1 VRVLRLFL
9 AALLALLLPAAAQA
23 DVTWGGTAEARVGYG
38 TNPFL
43 YNNSD
48 AGSGLV
54 GFTLAPEVDWR
65 QPTAKTVLSGSYNR
79 DQYFSKYGHADDYGV
94 DLRRTEQFSS
104 KLSGTAHAGY
114 FSSISGLLSP
124 YYNNIVT
131 QPGTVDSLSVG
142 ARQKRIYGDA
152 GLDYQPN
159 ARDAFS
165 VTGVAEHDSYSRFFG
180 GDYTYVGGTGS
191 YSRAID
197 ARTRVGFQLVGGQ
210 SFSKL
215 YPDTAS
221 IQPAATLQRKLS
233 AHWTFKGS
241 LGAIIELERAGGR
254 SRTRVTPGFS
264 ASLCDSQPR
273 LDLCATA
280 SRQTAPSGLGG
291 LRRETQFGVEGTYR
305 LSERSRLVGSV
316 VYGMSDT
323 DRLVVV
329 DQVAYGDQRYAF
341 ARLSYQRDLSRRL
354 SAGASG
360 FYQRRSGGGLP
371 NIHALAITFNLT
383 AKFGHLP
390 S

>member
-1 VRVLRLFL
+1 VKNVRLLF

-43 YNNSD
+43 YDNSN
-48 AGSGLV
+48 AGSGLI
-54 GFTLAPEVDWR
+54 GFTLAPQVDWR
-65 QPTAKTVLSGSYNR
+65 EPTATTVLSGSYNR

-94 DLRRTEQFSS
+94 DLRRTQQFSS

-124 YYNNIVT
+124 FYNNIVS
-131 QPGTVDSLSVG
+131 QPGTIDSLAVG
-142 ARQKRIYGDA
+142 ARQKRVFGDV

-180 GDYTYVGGTGS
+180 GNYTYVGGTGS

-197 ARTRVGFQLVGGQ
+197 ARTRVGVQLVGGE
-210 SFSKL
+210 SFSRA

-241 LGAIIELERAGGR
+241 LGAIIELERTGGR

-264 ASLCDSQPR
+264 ASLCDDHPR
-273 LDLCATA
+273 LSLCATA

-305 LSERSRLVGSV
+305 LTERSRVTGSV
-316 VYGMSDT
+316 VAGRSDT
-323 DRLVVV
+323 DDPVLV
-329 DQVAYGDQRYAF
+329 DRVAYGNQRYVF
-341 ARLSYQRDLSRRL
+341 ARVSYQRDLSRRL
-354 SAGASG
+354 AAGASG
-360 FYQRRSGGGLP
+360 FFQQRSGGGLR

>member
-1 VRVLRLFL
+1 MKTLRLLVAAFL
-9 AALLALLLPAAAQA
+9 ALLAPAAAQA
-23 DVTWGGTAEARVGYG
+23 DVTWGGTAEARLGYG

-43 YNNSD
+43 FENTNT
-48 AGSGLV
+48 GSGLI
-54 GFTLAPEVDWR
+54 GFTLAPQVDWR
-65 QPTAKTVLSGSYNR
+65 QPTSNTVLSGSYNR
-79 DQYFSKYGHADDYGV
+79 DQYFSRYGHADDYGV
-94 DLRRTEQFSS
+94 DLRRTQQFSA
-104 KLSGTAHAGY
+104 KLTGTAHAGY

-124 YYNNIVT
+124 FYNNIVT
-131 QPGTVDSLSVG
+131 QPGTIDSLAVG
-142 ARQKRIYGDA
+142 TRQQRIYGDV

-180 GDYTYVGGTGS
+180 GNYTYVGGTGS

-197 ARTRVGFQLVGGQ
+197 ARTRVGFQLVGGE
-210 SFSKL
+210 SFSKV

-241 LGAIIELERAGGR
+241 LGAIIELQRIGGR
-254 SRTRVTPGFS
+254 SRTNVTLGFS
-264 ASLCDSQPR
+264 ASLCNDRPR
-273 LDLCATA
+273 LSLCATA

-305 LSERSRLVGSV
+305 LSERSRVIGSA
-316 VYGMSDT
+316 VYGLSDT
-323 DRLVVV
+323 DQLVVV
-329 DQVAYGDQRYAF
+329 NQIAYGNQRYAF

-360 FYQRRSGGGLP
+360 YYQQRSGGGLP